1 VPLERL
7 KAATGMN
14 LIADL
19 PSDGANTLSE
29 WVIGHLG
36 HEVTGGETVEH
47 GIWRVVVR
55 KVRRKKVQEAQVS
68 EIAN

>member
-1 VPLERL
+1 MPLERL
-7 KAATGMN
+7 KAATGMD

-19 PSDGANTLSE
+19 PPHGANTLSE

-36 HEVTGGETVEH
+36 HEVSGGETVEH
-47 GIWRVVVR
+47 GMWRVVVR

-68 EIAN
+68 QKS